1 MHTILVLLVGSQ
13 QTLTESLAE
22 HLEAEPDLHVVGVT
36 TSLPRAQS
44 SAGWVD
50 ANVALLDSDL
60 VRDAGAYLARTIRS
74 AVSLPRIVL
83 LADQGRD
90 HDVVPLMLAGVSGW
104 VDKSHGIEHL
114 LAAIRAVAAG
124 EDWVPP
130 RLLSVIMNSYRQSS
144 ESHPPVRGGILALT
158 SRERDVLACMVA
170 GLSRPQIAADLVLS
184 EHTVRTH
191 AQNVLRKLGV
201 HTSLAAVAL
210 ARRAGLPPWERSCPG
225 SASGTAVRHER
236 SEPRPAGGDRFV
248 PAT

>member
-1 MHTILVLLVGSQ
+1 MPAIRVLLVGRQ

-22 HLEAEPDLHVVGVT
+22 RLEAEPDLHVVGVT
-36 TSLPRAQS
+36 TSLPRALA

-50 ANVALLDSDL
+50 AHVALLDSDL
-60 VRDAGAYLARTIRS
+60 VGDAGVDLARTIRQ
-74 AVSLPRIVL
+74 AVSSPRIVL
-83 LADQGRD
+83 LADQGREQ
-90 HDVVPLMLAGVSGW
+90 DVVPLLLAGVSGW
-104 VDKSHGIEHL
+104 VDKSHGLEHL

-130 RLLSVIMNSYRQSS
+130 RLLSVVMTSYRQTS
-144 ESHPPVRGGILALT
+144 ESRPPTREGILTLT
-158 SRERDVLACMVA
+158 SRERDVLAGMVA

-210 ARRAGLPPWERSCPG
+210 ARRAGLPPWERS
-225 SASGTAVRHER
+225 SSRAASTYG
-236 SEPRPAGGDRFV
+236 RPA
-248 PAT
+248 